1 MTIATFQEYE
11 LDEGIFTTTGVV
23 LGARIIFTGL
33 VRAGVNAG
41 KLLLPAYSIRTAIQ
55 STVVGAIAVKYNLTT
70 VIKTQAAGTEL
81 VMALAASA
89 GKKISAEL
97 AASIFAKAM
106 IGGGVTLGA
115 ILLTLVV
122 PKSRRKVFSIFKRK
136 GKKKKL
142 NKSDI
147 KLIGKEIRKKKK

>member
-1 MTIATFQEYE
+1 
-11 LDEGIFTTTGVV
+11 
-23 LGARIIFTGL
+23 
-33 VRAGVNAG
+33 
-41 KLLLPAYSIRTAIQ
+41 
-55 STVVGAIAVKYNLTT
+55 
-70 VIKTQAAGTEL
+70 
-81 VMALAASA
+81 
-89 GKKISAEL
+89 
-97 AASIFAKAM
+97 M